1 MSETIVPTAR
11 FGAAGLPTA
20 DNLAAAFRNIQNEV
34 GPGGMNILKMD
45 KTGCWVYGSEN
56 IEPEEG
62 SSWAVNPF
70 SFIHGYIAWGD
81 RVVLAEHMVSITS
94 PKPEPGAAPDEAP
107 KGWEYQLGFVLKGVD
122 GVDEGVELRFTTTS
136 LGGKRAVQQLSE
148 AIAQQIN
155 DDIERSVPIIE
166 LVSDHYIHK
175 KYGKTFFPVFKI
187 AGWLS
192 LDGLNGAETEGEE
205 QPEGPAETLLLEA
218 AVEAAPEPKVA
229 KETAKVEEPARRRR
243 RG

>member
-1 MSETIVPTAR
+1 MSEILIPTAR
-11 FGAAGLPTA
+11 FGTAGLPTA
-20 DNLAAAFRNIQNEV
+20 NTLAAAFRNVKNEV

-56 IEPEEG
+56 IEPVEG

-94 PKPEPGAAPDEAP
+94 AKPEPGAAPDEAP
-107 KGWEYQLGFVLKGVD
+107 KGWEYQLGFVLKGY
-122 GVDEGVELRFTTTS
+122 GGEDEGVELRFTTTS

-155 DDIERSVPIIE
+155 DDIERSVPVIE
-166 LVSDHYIHK
+166 LVSDHYVHK
-175 KYGKTFFPVFKI
+175 KYGKTFFPAFKI
-187 AGWLS
+187 TSWLT
-192 LDGLNGAETEGEE
+192 LDGLNGIEDTEVDE
-205 QPEGPAETLLLEA
+205 PEGPAETLLLEA
-218 AVEAAPEPKVA
+218 PAEVA
-229 KETAKVEEPARRRR
+229 KEVKVEPERKRRRA
-243 RG
+243 